1 LECGWVGE
9 VAVVSLELNPKK
21 KEKRAMTDIIWRCD
35 QLRAGQLYN
44 RTVFD
49 TKAEAEQFMQRMKQ
63 MEPDHMISIEQ
74 VEAKQIWN

>member
-1 LECGWVGE
+1 M
-9 VAVVSLELNPKK
+9 AVVSLELNPKK